1 MAEMLHRSD
10 RKGNQSSWKEGAVMR
25 IEPGKTVAVHYVG
38 TVDSGRIF
46 HSTPDDEPL
55 VFTVGAGEV
64 FPALEQAVLGMKVG
78 EVRNVELAAANA
90 YGMRSPQ
97 NVISIDRSRFPAGKT
112 IGVGQKLSI
121 EFAGK
126 NSRVMMV
133 TEVSEKSV
141 TLDGNHPL
149 AGQDLT
155 FAIRVDA
162 IR

>member
-1 MAEMLHRSD
+1 
-10 RKGNQSSWKEGAVMR
+10 MR
-25 IEPGKTVAVHYVG
+25 IEPGKTVAVHFVG
-38 TVDSGRIF
+38 TTDDGRVF

-64 FPALEQAVLGMKVG
+64 FPALEQAIQGMKVG
-78 EVRNVELAAANA
+78 EVRNVVLEAAEA

-97 NVISIDRSRFPAGKT
+97 NVISIERSRFPAGKT
-112 IGVGQKLSI
+112 IEIGQKLSV

-126 NSRVMMV
+126 NRRVMIV
-133 TEVSEKSV
+133 TEVSEQSV

-162 IR
+162 IRESDRR